1 MHIILHTIY
10 YILHVLYCLYTPYTI
25 GGLMRVGFG
34 EAGANVIAKNLAES
48 SGGRLNL
55 MGLYIMSCYSVCLY
69 T

>member
-1 MHIILHTIY
+1 MIHIILHIY
-10 YILHVLYCLYTPYTI
+10 YMLYTI

-55 MGLYIMSCYSVCLY
+55 MGRHIIL
-69 T
+69 

>member
-1 MHIILHTIY
+1 M
-10 YILHVLYCLYTPYTI
+10 CYTPYIHNI

-55 MGLYIMSCYSVCLY
+55 MGKVMSCYSVCLCMYICHAY
-69 T
+69 TYILCT

>member
-1 MHIILHTIY
+1 MIYMAYIY
-10 YILHVLYCLYTPYTI
+10 YILPITLYIQYIYTMYHILYIRYYTI

-55 MGLYIMSCYSVCLY
+55 MG
-69 T
+69 

>member
-1 MHIILHTIY
+1 MFIIYMAYIY
-10 YILHVLYCLYTPYTI
+10 YILPITLYIQYTYMYIVSHTIYTIYTI

-55 MGLYIMSCYSVCLY
+55 MG
-69 T
+69 

>member
-1 MHIILHTIY
+1 M
-10 YILHVLYCLYTPYTI
+10 CYTPYIHNI

-55 MGLYIMSCYSVCLY
+55 MG
-69 T
+69 